1 MKLYRPQWNEN
12 DKPTVRCPH
21 IEGRRIGSPECVTC
35 EYLSQVI
42 DRKYE
47 TLIECAHNIIN
58 DSPQAIVMPACE
70 TLKGEV

>member
-47 TLIECAHNIIN
+47 TLIECAH
-58 DSPQAIVMPACE
+58 SEPAQSAE
-70 TLKGEV
+70 KGDA